1 MSENYNDNIDN
12 KDENDKDD
20 EYEKYCYLCRRPESV
35 AGKLIDMPG
44 GISICPD
51 CMQKTFDNFN
61 NSGLGSMQFLDL
73 SNLSNMGN
81 LDMSQLFK
89 NDIAEGEEKGGK
101 A

>member
-44 GISICPD
+44 
-51 CMQKTFDNFN
+51 
-61 NSGLGSMQFLDL
+61 
-73 SNLSNMGN
+73 
-81 LDMSQLFK
+81 
-89 NDIAEGEEKGGK
+89 A
-101 A
+101 